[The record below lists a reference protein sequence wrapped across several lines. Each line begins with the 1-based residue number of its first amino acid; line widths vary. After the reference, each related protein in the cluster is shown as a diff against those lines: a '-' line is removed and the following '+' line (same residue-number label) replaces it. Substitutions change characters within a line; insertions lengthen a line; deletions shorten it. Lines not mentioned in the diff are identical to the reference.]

1 MSGAP
6 EVVFFG
12 VIAVLT
18 AISLWRELPAQYV
31 TTVAAV
37 MYAIAALWY
46 LLLRAPCWWLPLIVI
61 TSRGVNRLILYK
73 WRDRQYYGWWL
84 IGLTCVLSVVLAPHW
99 SSVAL
104 APVMQVAVVPWVIK
118 RRPTADAPSYLPLA
132 NWLAMATGLLIL
144 HF

>member
-31 TTVAAV
+31 ITVAAV
-37 MYAIAALWY
+37 MYGIAALWC
-46 LLLRAPCWWLPLIVI
+46 LLLRVPCWWLPLIVI
-61 TSRGVNRLILYK
+61 NSRGVSRLILYK
-73 WRDRQYYGWWL
+73 WRNRQYYGWWL
-84 IGLTCVLSVVLAPHW
+84 MAATCVLSTVLAPHW
-99 SSVAL
+99 STPVLAL
-104 APVMQVAVVPWVIK
+104 LMQVAAVPWLIK
-118 RRPTADAPSYLPLA
+118 RRPTADAPSCFSLA
-132 NWLAMATGLLIL
+132 NWLAMAAALLIF